1 MQTGDIVTI
10 KRGKLAGTEGEVK
23 LTNADTVVLELKNGD
38 LITQKASNIRV
49 PAEATITQAE
59 LAAIIGSV
67 AYTEDDGR
75 RTVDSIIVAIDAKY
89 PGFANRLARPVRDTS
104 ADTAD
109 GTYSV

>member
-1 MQTGDIVTI
+1 MQTGDTVTI

-38 LITQKASNIRV
+38 LITQKTSNIRV

-59 LAAIIGSV
+59 LAAIVGSV

-75 RTVDSIIVAIDAKY
+75 RAVDAIIVAIDAKY
-89 PGFANRLARPVRDTS
+89 PGFASKV
-104 ADTAD
+104 
-109 GTYSV
+109 SVPA

>member
-59 LAAIIGSV
+59 LAAILGSV
-67 AYTEDDGR
+67 GDASGLAGL
-75 RTVDSIIVAIDAKY
+75 VHAIDAKY
-89 PGFANRLARPVRDTS
+89 PGFANRLGGIPEV
-104 ADTAD
+104 
-109 GTYSV
+109 